1 MMISTFEFV
10 IYFAFAAMLCI
21 AVGALVVKLR
31 HNENFRI
38 AIVAIAGFILLVE
51 ASGILH

>member
-1 MMISTFEFV
+1 MISTFEFV
-10 IYFAFAAMLCI
+10 IYFVFAVALC
-21 AVGALVVKLR
+21 AVAGTIVVKLR

-38 AIVAIAGFILLVE
+38 ALVAITGFVLLVE

>member
-1 MMISTFEFV
+1 MISSFEFFV
-10 IYFAFAAMLCI
+10 YFVFAVVLCI
-21 AVGALVVKLR
+21 AAGAVVVKFH

-38 AIVAIAGFILLVE
+38 ALVAIAGFALLVE